1 MKFDSDF
8 DWENHR
14 TPSRMMRNVVLAR
27 DGNIC
32 YYCCEPVHRDS
43 ITVDHVIPFSRG
55 GKTVLSNLVVACKK
69 CNQKKGNFLPQE
81 VNMCLGNF
89 TI

>member
-1 MKFDSDF
+1 
-8 DWENHR
+8 
-14 TPSRMMRNVVLAR
+14 
-27 DGNIC
+27 
-32 YYCCEPVHRDS
+32 
-43 ITVDHVIPFSRG
+43 
-55 GKTVLSNLVVACKK
+55 VLSNLVVACKK